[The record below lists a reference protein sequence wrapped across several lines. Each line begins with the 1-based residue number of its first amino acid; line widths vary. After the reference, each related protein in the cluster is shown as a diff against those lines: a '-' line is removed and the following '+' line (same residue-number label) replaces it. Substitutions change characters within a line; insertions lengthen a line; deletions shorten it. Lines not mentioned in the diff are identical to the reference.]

1 MTGCLIKDGSCVIF
15 QSIKQLSLSFG
26 QQPRVAD
33 IACNMFVGMVEGKLG
48 GCSGNILKKA
58 C

>member
-1 MTGCLIKDGSCVIF
+1 MSNKNGSCIIF